1 VPATPAD
8 RARCARLRRVSGS
21 DVDTRP
27 AAAPQ
32 NLADLVRASAVRGP
46 ADIALVHGT
55 GPSRVEMTWVE
66 LDRQVDSVATALR
79 TELHLHVGDRVA
91 LALPN
96 SPAFVVTYFAVLRAG
111 LVAVPINTGY
121 LPREMARILG
131 DADVKAVFCDDA
143 AVPTVEEA
151 VAETHR
157 ALVDPAGL
165 EALIAGGRSAGPVTA
180 ASGGEDLAALLFTS
194 GTSGRPK
201 GAMLSHRALLANIGQ
216 CLRLDPAPVRADDV
230 VLLVLPLF
238 HIYGLNAGLGM
249 VAATGARAVLV
260 ERFDARAALDVID
273 AEHVTN
279 IPGAPPMYLAW
290 AALPYGEL
298 GAAIGGVRLLASGAA
313 PLPLSVLQ
321 RLVAETGRTVH
332 EGYGLTETAPVVASV
347 LASPRVKPGSVG
359 RPIPGVEVRLVDEP
373 GQPISA
379 DDDTGEIEVRG
390 DNLFSGY
397 WPDGAGG
404 PGRGGWWATG
414 DVAYADDDG
423 DLFLVDR
430 RIELVLVS
438 GFNVYPREVEDV
450 IAEHPAVA
458 EVAVIAVPH
467 PHTGEAVKAYV
478 VARAGQTLTADD
490 VIEHCATRLTRF
502 KRPTVVEIAVELPHS
517 STGKVAKG
525 RLRAPSTLLTPESL
539 RTREPDSRG

>member
-1 VPATPAD
+1 
-8 RARCARLRRVSGS
+8 
-21 DVDTRP
+21 
-27 AAAPQ
+27 
-32 NLADLVRASAVRGP
+32 
-46 ADIALVHGT
+46 
-55 GPSRVEMTWVE
+55 MTWEE
-66 LDRQVDSVATALR
+66 LDRQVDAVATALR

-96 SPAFVVTYFAVLRAG
+96 APAFVVTYFAVLRAG

-121 LPREMARILG
+121 LPREMARLLG
-131 DADVKAVFCDDA
+131 DAGVKAVFCDDA
-143 AVPTVEEA
+143 AVPAVEEA
-151 VAETHR
+151 IAETHR

-165 EALIAGGRSAGPVTA
+165 EALIAGGRSAGAVTA

-201 GAMLSHRALLANIGQ
+201 GAMLSHRALLANIAQ
-216 CLRLDPAPVRADDV
+216 CMQLDPAPVRADDV

-249 VAATGARAVLV
+249 VAAAGARAVLV
-260 ERFDARAALDVID
+260 ERFDARATLDVIA

-290 AALPYGEL
+290 AAMPDGVL
-298 GAAIGGVRLLASGAA
+298 GAAMGGVRLLASGAA
-313 PLPLSVLQ
+313 PLPPAVLQ
-321 RLVAETGRTVH
+321 RLGAETGQTVN

-347 LASPRVKPGSVG
+347 IASPRVKPGSVG
-359 RPIPGVEVRLVDEP
+359 RSIPGVEVRLVDEP
-373 GQPISA
+373 GRPIPT

-404 PGRGGWWATG
+404 PGRDGWWATG
-414 DVAYADDDG
+414 DVAYADDEG

-450 IAEHPAVA
+450 IGEHPAVA

-478 VARAGQTLTADD
+478 VARAGRTLTAED
-490 VIEHCATRLTRF
+490 VIDHCATRLARF
-502 KRPTVVEIAVELPHS
+502 KRPTVVEIVAELPHS

-525 RLRAPSTLLTPESL
+525 RLRSPSSLLTPELSAL
-539 RTREPDSRG
+539 GHPLTPALTAPADPLAPDPIPVGETVTADETDSDG

>member
-1 VPATPAD
+1 MLATPSEPPP
-8 RARCARLRRVSGS
+8 ARGCARLRRVSGS

-27 AAAPQ
+27 TAAPR

-46 ADIALVHGT
+46 ADIALVHGS
-55 GPSRVEMTWVE
+55 GPSRVEMTWAE
-66 LDRQVDSVATALR
+66 LDRQVDAVATALR

-121 LPREMARILG
+121 LPREMARLLG
-131 DADVKAVFCDDA
+131 DAGVKAVFCDDA
-143 AVPTVEEA
+143 AVPAVEEA
-151 VAETHR
+151 IAETHR

-180 ASGGEDLAALLFTS
+180 ASGGEDLAVLLFTS

-201 GAMLSHRALLANIGQ
+201 GAMLSHRALLANIAQ
-216 CLRLDPAPVRADDV
+216 CMQLDPAPVRADDV

-249 VAATGARAVLV
+249 VAAAGAAGGAGRAL
-260 ERFDARAALDVID
+260 RRPRDARTSIAA
-273 AEHVTN
+273 ERVTN
-279 IPGAPPMYLAW
+279 IPGAPPMYVAW
-290 AALPYGEL
+290 AAMPDGVL
-298 GAAIGGVRLLASGAA
+298 GAAMGGVRLLASGAA
-313 PLPLSVLQ
+313 PAAGRPSSSGS
-321 RLVAETGRTVH
+321 RAETGLTVY
-332 EGYGLTETAPVVASV
+332 EGYGLTETAPVVASM
-347 LASPRVKPGSVG
+347 LASPRVEARLRRPVDPGG
-359 RPIPGVEVRLVDEP
+359 RGAAGRRAAAEPIPT
-373 GQPISA
+373 

-390 DNLFSGY
+390 DNLFSGLLAGRSAAD
-397 WPDGAGG
+397 PDAD
-404 PGRGGWWATG
+404 GWWATG

-450 IAEHPAVA
+450 HRRTPGGGRGRGDRGAAPVHRRGSQGVRRRARGPYVDRGRRHRPLRHPAGPVQA
-458 EVAVIAVPH
+458 PDRRRDRRRAAALVDGQGGEGQAASAVLSP
-467 PHTGEAVKAYV
+467 P
-478 VARAGQTLTADD
+478 AR
-490 VIEHCATRLTRF
+490 
-502 KRPTVVEIAVELPHS
+502 
-517 STGKVAKG
+517 
-525 RLRAPSTLLTPESL
+525 
-539 RTREPDSRG
+539 